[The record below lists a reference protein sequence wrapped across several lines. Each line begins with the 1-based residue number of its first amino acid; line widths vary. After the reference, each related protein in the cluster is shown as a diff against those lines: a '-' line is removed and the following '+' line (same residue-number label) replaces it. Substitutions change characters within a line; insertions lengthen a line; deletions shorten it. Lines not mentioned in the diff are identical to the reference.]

1 MGETTQ
7 DIKVEKVKLGL
18 EYQKR
23 CCQKRYYDFFLAAW
37 EVLEPVND
45 LKLNWH
51 IEYLCH
57 RLQREIERLGRKE
70 KKDKDIIINISPRSL
85 KSYIVSIMLCPW
97 AWTKYPHLKFIS
109 ASHSRELSIEHC
121 RKSRQLIDSEWYQ
134 RFWHNAFGLTG
145 DQNVKSF
152 YENNKSGVRYAASIA
167 GGVTG
172 HGADVI
178 VADDLIDPLEAL
190 SEVALEK
197 ANIFYSRTLSTR
209 LNDQETGLR
218 IVVMQRLHEDD
229 VTGHELE
236 KKPDKYEHFC
246 IPAELEGAD
255 VSPLEIAKYY
265 KEGLFFPKRFTRDVL
280 NEMKSNGSRFYAGQF
295 LQRPS
300 EKEGDLYKR
309 SNWRFYKILP
319 PKFDIVFQSWDA
331 TFKKTKKGSFVVG
344 QVWGKIGIYFYLID
358 QFRKRIGFLETLRE
372 IAKLSLKYPEAR
384 KKLIEDKANGP
395 AIMSVFEKKVEGLV
409 AVEPKGDKL
418 TRATAM
424 SYLQEAGNIYLPDPS
439 ICTWIEEYIDE
450 FTRCPNEPNDQVD
463 ASTQAWSE
471 MGGSD
476 AIERLKQF
484 LSGF

>member
-178 VADDLIDPLEAL
+178 VADDLIDPL
-190 SEVALEK
+190 
-197 ANIFYSRTLSTR
+197 
-209 LNDQETGLR
+209 
-218 IVVMQRLHEDD
+218 
-229 VTGHELE
+229 
-236 KKPDKYEHFC
+236 
-246 IPAELEGAD
+246 
-255 VSPLEIAKYY
+255 
-265 KEGLFFPKRFTRDVL
+265 
-280 NEMKSNGSRFYAGQF
+280 
-295 LQRPS
+295 
-300 EKEGDLYKR
+300 
-309 SNWRFYKILP
+309 
-319 PKFDIVFQSWDA
+319 
-331 TFKKTKKGSFVVG
+331 
-344 QVWGKIGIYFYLID
+344 
-358 QFRKRIGFLETLRE
+358 
-372 IAKLSLKYPEAR
+372 
-384 KKLIEDKANGP
+384 
-395 AIMSVFEKKVEGLV
+395 
-409 AVEPKGDKL
+409 
-418 TRATAM
+418 
-424 SYLQEAGNIYLPDPS
+424 
-439 ICTWIEEYIDE
+439 
-450 FTRCPNEPNDQVD
+450 
-463 ASTQAWSE
+463 
-471 MGGSD
+471 
-476 AIERLKQF
+476 
-484 LSGF
+484 